1 MHAYC
6 HIFIKEETFMVIFT
20 YNTLCLYMFE
30 TQTEVKACHDTLS
43 WVNTLKGLVLAI
55 IFKLKLCA
63 KPLGQVT
70 SQKALKVFDI
80 NCV

>member
-1 MHAYC
+1 MLPILYYQLMHAYC

-43 WVNTLKGLVLAI
+43 WVNTLKG
-55 IFKLKLCA
+55 A

-70 SQKALKVFDI
+70 SQTALKVFDI